1 MPPTTMCAP
10 IPTMGT
16 GRHSKHGAP
25 HDAVPRFRA
34 GGDESSHPA
43 GAAVKGGGNCIHP
56 NGKRLD
62 FLATNV
68 TKKLDHY
75 MRSL

>member
-1 MPPTTMCAP
+1 MAC
-10 IPTMGT
+10 
-16 GRHSKHGAP
+16 SKILS
-25 HDAVPRFRA
+25 RKK
-34 GGDESSHPA
+34 ESSHP
-43 GAAVKGGGNCIHP
+43 AAVKGGGNCIHP

-75 MRSL
+75 TRC